1 MGCNVGKG
9 DQIFRFVLG
18 IVLLLAYFLG
28 WVGGAWGVVALIVG
42 IVLVATAAVR
52 FCPLYRLLGL
62 NTCEAKSG

>member
-28 WVGGAWGVVALIVG
+28 WVGGAWGVVSLIVG

>member
-9 DQIFRFVLG
+9 DQIFRFLLG
-18 IVLLLAYFLG
+18 VVLLLAYFLG
-28 WVGGAWGVVALIVG
+28 WIGGTWGVVALIVG

-62 NTCEAKSG
+62 NTCEARSA